1 MEFIAFT
8 AIVFVI
14 LALLGAAAQSWGAD
28 SRDYYLDTYV
38 PRAGVR

>member
-8 AIVFVI
+8 VIVFVI
-14 LALLGAAAQSWGAD
+14 LALLGAAAQTWGVD
-28 SRDYYLDTYV
+28 TRDYHVDTYI